1 MLLQMDVRYK
11 NIQSSAYT
19 ISILFGGIFIADV
32 RHRVLILYHSP
43 NKPKKNPTI
52 YDVEIHSKNKQTNK
66 IIIAFGLT
74 CIIDG

>member
-1 MLLQMDVRYK
+1 MDVRYK

-32 RHRVLILYHSP
+32 SHRVLILYHSP
-43 NKPKKNPTI
+43 NKPKKPHNI
-52 YDVEIHSKNKQTNK
+52 DVEIHSKNKEANK